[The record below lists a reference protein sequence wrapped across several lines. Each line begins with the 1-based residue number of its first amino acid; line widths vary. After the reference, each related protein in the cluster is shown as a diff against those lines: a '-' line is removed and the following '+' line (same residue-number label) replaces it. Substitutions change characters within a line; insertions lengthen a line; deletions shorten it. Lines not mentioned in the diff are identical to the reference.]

1 MTDASSAPFVVALCL
16 AAILASFALVR
27 RLMRRPGPTLRAKV
41 VTLIIGMVGVELSI
55 LPAFLVAVIGDDLLG
70 WRGAGID
77 LWIVIPVYAGLTVYV
92 ILRLFPWREVQAMAA
107 DPDASLRDLMAR
119 MAAKNHESEMR
130 DDGRKPPSAPRSRGP
145 G

>member
-55 LPAFLVAVIGDDLLG
+55 LPAFLVAVIGDDVLG

-92 ILRLFPWREVQAMAA
+92 LLRLFPWREVQAMAA

-119 MAAKNHESEMR
+119 MAAKNHEGGMR
-130 DDGRKPPSAPRSRGP
+130 DDERKPPSTPRSRGP

>member
-1 MTDASSAPFVVALCL
+1 MTDAWSAPFVVALCL

-41 VTLIIGMVGVELSI
+41 ATLIIGMVGVELSI
-55 LPAFLVAVIGDDLLG
+55 LPAFLVAVMGDDVLG
-70 WRGAGID
+70 LRGAGID
-77 LWIVIPVYAGLTVYV
+77 YWIVIPVYAGLTVYV
-92 ILRLFPWREVQAMAA
+92 ILRLFPWHEVQAMAA
-107 DPDASLRDLMAR
+107 DPDASLRDIMAR
-119 MAAKNHESEMR
+119 MAAKNHESGMH